1 MSRFSMWTIL
11 SSCCT
16 DSADDSTMSTFV
28 IVHGAWGGGWE
39 WSDVAGRLR
48 DRGHIVCTPTLTGLG
63 ERSHLC
69 LDQRVGLSTHVEDVV
84 ATVEFERL
92 EGVVL
97 CGASYGGMPVTV
109 AADRLGD
116 RVRSIIYVDALV
128 PLSGQC
134 ALDLLPPTF
143 ATAVRH
149 GIEAHGA
156 GWRVSMPDDL
166 IDALVP
172 PGSIAAA
179 TRRNYLARLRDHPAA
194 SLADPATLAGVVDR
208 MLRSFIRCTAPGVER
223 LGGDPIAPMATRARE
238 QSWPFREIPT
248 RHDPHVFEPKQ
259 LAELLEEL
267 GAIS

>member
-1 MSRFSMWTIL
+1 MWTIL

-128 PLSGQC
+128 PLRSV
-134 ALDLLPPTF
+134 ALDLPRRSRRPF
-143 ATAVRH
+143 AMALRH
-149 GIEAHGA
+149 TVQA
-156 GWRVSMPDDL
+156 GGCRYPMT